1 MTYADLGNALFELLG
16 AALQWVN
23 VLKLLRDKRV
33 QGVYWPVTAFFAAW
47 GMWNIYFYA
56 AVGTPLSSAA
66 AGLMTTSNLAW
77 VYLAIKY
84 RRKS

>member
-16 AALQWVN
+16 AVLQWIN
-23 VLKLLRDKRV
+23 VFKLLRDKRV

-56 AVGTPLSSAA
+56 AVGTPLSSVA
-66 AGLMTTSNLAW
+66 AGFMTTSNVVW
-77 VYLAIKY
+77 VALAIRY
-84 RRKS
+84 SRRV